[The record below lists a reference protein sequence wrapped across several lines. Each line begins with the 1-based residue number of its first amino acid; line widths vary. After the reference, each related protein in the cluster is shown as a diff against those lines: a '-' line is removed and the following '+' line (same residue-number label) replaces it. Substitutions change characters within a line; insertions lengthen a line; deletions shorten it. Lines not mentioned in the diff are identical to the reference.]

1 MDNID
6 LREEFYGEV
15 HNMKPS
21 WWAVWGI
28 FFVFGFILILF
39 TLSYFIRYP
48 DIIVAEARFASD
60 LPSVTIPAKNSSQ
73 IAAIKKDSKEYVTK
87 GDYIFILKDNSDYED
102 ILHLKEN
109 LKSLELEFGLIPFF
123 EKNLITEYKLGNQ
136 IQGSWNALNHHL
148 LQYYQIVK
156 QKKYE
161 LEIQRLKEE
170 LLLQQNILKKY
181 QKLLLFDSSIAKIQD
196 TNKSIDSVLLLEAV
210 ISKVQFSESLIR
222 NMEIQKVVGQEELS
236 IARSELEI
244 ARIRNNIEQLKQQQA
259 EQLIELEVN
268 IRKALIDLELAI
280 KGWEDSY
287 VIQAPISGQIHFLSP
302 IRENQQV
309 MVNEELVTI
318 IPDSMTFSVLLKI
331 PFSGAGKLEMGQAV
345 NIKLNDYPYNEYGV
359 LKGELIEISGVA
371 SQSHYLGKVALEGN
385 RTSYNKL
392 INIKENTLGIAE
404 IITEDRSWL
413 GRLLEKVIYVF
424 RR

>member
-1 MDNID
+1 MENID
-6 LREEFYGEV
+6 FREELYGEV

-28 FFVFGFILILF
+28 FIVFGFVLMLLV
-39 TLSYFIRYP
+39 LSYFIRYP
-48 DIIVAEARFASD
+48 DIIVAEARFASN
-60 LPSVTIPAKNSSQ
+60 LPSVTIPAKSSSQ

-87 GDYIFILKDNSDYED
+87 GDYIFVLKDNSDYED
-102 ILHLKEN
+102 ILRLKEN
-109 LKSLELEFGLIPFF
+109 LKGLELEFGLIPFF

-161 LEIQRLKEE
+161 LEIHRLKEE
-170 LLLQQNILKKY
+170 LLLQQKILKKY
-181 QKLLLFDSSIAKIQD
+181 QKLLSFDSSIAKIQD
-196 TNKSIDSVLLLEAV
+196 TNKSIDSVLLQEAV

-222 NMEIQKVVGQEELS
+222 NMEIQKIVSQEELS
-236 IARSELEI
+236 IARSKLEI
-244 ARIRNNIEQLKQQQA
+244 ARIGNNIKQLMQQQA

-280 KGWEDSY
+280 KSWEDNY

-302 IRENQQV
+302 IKENQQV
-309 MVNEELVTI
+309 LVNDELVTI

-331 PFSGAGKLEMGQAV
+331 PFSGAGKLETGQAV